1 MVAVELAQ
9 RAGDLPVA
17 LSAGNV
23 KGYQSG
29 RVINRTTGKETKME
43 NELEIKRVPFMGAE
57 LMAARD
63 TDGQIWAGVSY
74 ICNGIGL
81 NKNEKD
87 RQVKNVQTDRVLK
100 KGCVKFD
107 AGVFDPN
114 NQTVAIKLDFVPLW
128 LAKISIT
135 PTMEAGTPYLAE
147 RLEAYQLQA
156 KDILAAAFLPVNS
169 VPALDTLSP
178 ELRLLINLELKQKE
192 QDKAIEAVNQ
202 KVDGIRDVVVLN
214 PNSWREECR
223 RLLAKVAQFRGGG
236 GAYQEVNAEVFQLVD
251 ERARVSLETRL
262 TNKRRRMAD
271 EGVCKSKRDRLN
283 KVDVIADDAKLVE
296 IYIAIVKEMAVK
308 YGVSVGKGTEQAR

>member
-1 MVAVELAQ
+1 
-9 RAGDLPVA
+9 
-17 LSAGNV
+17 
-23 KGYQSG
+23 
-29 RVINRTTGKETKME
+29 ME

-63 TDGQIWAGVSY
+63 TDGQIWAGVRWM
-74 ICNGIGL
+74 CDGIGL
-81 NKNEKD
+81 SKGQMQNERTRIHNDK
-87 RQVKNVQTDRVLK
+87 VLSQ
-100 KGCVKFD
+100 GERNLVLPTR
-107 AGVFDPN
+107 GG
-114 NQTVAIKLDFVPLW
+114 NQETLCLKLDFVPLW

-135 PTMEAGTPYLAE
+135 PSMEAETPELADRLEQYQLRAKDTLAE
-147 RLEAYQLQA
+147 
-156 KDILAAAFLPVNS
+156 AFLPAAANPNFTS
-169 VPALDTLSP
+169 LSP
-178 ELRLLINLELKQKE
+178 ELQMFKAIFDSVAKTELKQKE

-223 RLLAKVAQFRGGG
+223 RLLAKVAQVRGGG

-271 EGVCKSKRDRLN
+271 EGVCKSKRDKLN
-283 KVDVIADDAKLVE
+283 KVDVIADDAKLIE

-308 YGVSVGKGTEQAR
+308 YGVTIGKEV